1 MSTADGPVP
10 RPAPAGPQL
19 SERGSAPGPAQP
31 VSRATSASP
40 RLHGLDTLRAVAIT
54 LVFAYHYQVF
64 VSGEPTFGW
73 LSTLGWTGVDL
84 FFVLSGYLIANQLL
98 GGLAAG
104 RTLSLPAFFGR
115 RLLRTLPNYWVVLA
129 LYFSFPAVMG
139 GKEPPPLWR
148 FLTFTQNLGLQP
160 GTAFSHAWSLCIEE
174 QFYLALPLVLVAG
187 LALPARWRRT
197 CGWALLA
204 GGVLLGVVARGLLW
218 QRYGSEAG
226 GAVAGYHPHIYYA
239 TLCRFDEFL
248 PGVALALV
256 RHGHPAAWARLMRLG
271 NLVLALAVVATVV
284 LGAALLEGYYIDGQG
299 YGFAMTTFGYSLVA
313 GCFALWV
320 AAALSPGCVLH
331 GVRVPGAAALAAWS
345 YAAYLTHKPLAV
357 ILQRQL
363 TGWGVPPGSPWAVA
377 ASIAVCLVGGWLLY
391 RCVESP
397 FMAWRD
403 RRLPSNFPRTTAP
416 AENRLATP
424 GA

>member
-1 MSTADGPVP
+1 MS
-10 RPAPAGPQL
+10 L
-19 SERGSAPGPAQP
+19 APGTGAAAATPAAGQ
-31 VSRATSASP
+31 AP
-40 RLHGLDTLRAVAIT
+40 RGAQGAAPRQHGLDTLRAVAIT
-54 LVFAYHYQVF
+54 LVVAYHYQVF

-84 FFVLSGYLIANQLL
+84 FFVLSGYLIANQLI
-98 GGLAAG
+98 GGLTRG
-104 RTLSLPAFFGR
+104 QRLSLPAFFGR

-129 LYFSFPAVMG
+129 LYFAFPAVMG
-139 GKEPPPLWR
+139 GREPPPLWR

-174 QFYLALPLVLVAG
+174 QFYLALPLVLLAG
-187 LALPARWRRT
+187 LALPARWRRAA
-197 CGWALLA
+197 GWCLLA

-248 PGVALALV
+248 PGVALAML
-256 RHGHPAAWARLMRLG
+256 RHAHPEAWARLMRHGKAL
-271 NLVLALAVVATVV
+271 LVAAVLCTVA
-284 LGAALLEGYYIDGQG
+284 LGAALLKGYYIEGQG

-313 GCFALWV
+313 GCFAIWV
-320 AAALSPGCVLH
+320 AAALSPACVLQRL
-331 GVRVPGAAALAAWS
+331 RVPGAAAVAAWS
-345 YAAYLTHKPLAV
+345 YAVYLIHKPLAV

-363 TGWGVPPGSPWAVA
+363 TAWDVPASSPWAVA
-377 ASIAVCLVGGWLLY
+377 ASICVSLLGGWLLY
-391 RCVESP
+391 RCVETP

-403 RRLPSNFPRTTAP
+403 RHLPSNFPQPSQA
-416 AENRLATP
+416 AEARLAAP
-424 GA
+424 RA